1 MNDKDS
7 RKWFFILSIY
17 FFICTIKKRR
27 YLMECTGSQH
37 VSRITVIRFTQNQK
51 IGKSNK
57 FKNFGGKGR
66 VMVFN
71 DTFNNITIISWRSVL
86 LVEELENTND
96 LLQVTN
102 KFYHIMLYRV
112 HLTMREFVLTT
123 LVVIGT
129 DCTGSCKSIY
139 HTMTNT
145 PAPLKML
152 RIRKQRAW
160 TGYSQYIIVSVHVQ
174 IFFNVYFY
182 I

>member
-1 MNDKDS
+1 
-7 RKWFFILSIY
+7 
-17 FFICTIKKRR
+17 
-27 YLMECTGSQH
+27 MECTGSQH

-86 LVEELENTND
+86 LVEELEKTND

-129 DCTGSCKSIY
+129 DCTGSCKKIF
-139 HTMTNT
+139 
-145 PAPLKML
+145 
-152 RIRKQRAW
+152 
-160 TGYSQYIIVSVHVQ
+160 VHVLKQ
-174 IFFNVYFY
+174 LYIGYILFRPFVFLFSTFLKGLVCSSSYGKWFY
-182 I
+182 NYLCNQYLSPLTLLVRTPSWWGVLDTTLCDKIC